1 MLASA
6 RESEHVK
13 NAESSA
19 FEIATAEF
27 HQALR
32 TNDAEALFAYVA
44 DDVLLMPP
52 GEVAVRGKNAMR
64 DWYAGVPLSVQHLV
78 VDSFRLRGV
87 RRRSVGC

>member
-1 MLASA
+1 M
-6 RESEHVK
+6 K

-19 FEIATAEF
+19 FEIATAGF

-52 GEVAVRGKNAMR
+52 GEDAVRGKNAMR
-64 DWYAGVPLSVQHLV
+64 DWSLGIETDCQ
-78 VDSFRLRGV
+78 
-87 RRRSVGC
+87 RRRNIAATLRRV